1 MGSTKSSLVP
11 SIVVEKITDVVAS
24 RVSRIADRIGQLQLQ
39 NIKVPEAIFR
49 YFDVNHCYGSE
60 EELASAVLFG
70 LHTLSNEE
78 KLMFAKLL
86 CPETHEVVEKV

>member
-24 RVSRIADRIGQLQLQ
+24 RVSRLADRMSQLQLQ
-39 NIKVPEAIFR
+39 HIKLPDAVFR

-86 CPETHEVVEKV
+86 VPETHEIREK